1 MDEAEHSRYV
11 AQLRAEFD
19 RCDTTATGFLDR
31 DELTEL
37 FRRLQLDAHLELLL
51 DALLGEHPYGRVNF
65 EEFKD
70 GFVDVL
76 SRSLDI
82 STSEE
87 DSSYLEPALP
97 QEVQPKLVK
106 GTKRYGRRSH
116 PEPRPGSGLTANSG
130 ESTPSGSNA
139 ADSSPPAVRRAKL
152 RRSTSLESLESLKSD
167 EEAGSSRIDQKP
179 FQNKD
184 QQEEGGAGP
193 GVQTA
198 VCDPLTLQDVD
209 VLLRRLDGHLDSQAG
224 VQRFRQ
230 GLWSSA
236 PTLSSTPL
244 RSAKNQQLVPEEGPA
259 RSASPSLLTATVG
272 PRVLSRLDDGSGSTS
287 PERVAA
293 LWTEEGIRNSWEIL
307 QTLDFSL
314 EDRLNLADL
323 TLALDNELLVSGN
336 GIHQA
341 ALISYRSEIQHL
353 QEVAEQACRERDK
366 LRADLE
372 LADHRNLQLVREV
385 DDRHASMETLNESRI
400 RDLEQD
406 FRERLTALRCQAEQ
420 ESEAL
425 LQQGEQE
432 CSALQEELQLLRAQE
447 AELQEELGS
456 AAQEKQRV
464 EEELEA
470 TKMKLRD
477 AEGSVQRL
485 QKEVDQLLNHKVIPG
500 SGLLGRVEPDPG
512 RRPLGVRCLMNV

>member
-51 DALLGEHPYGRVNF
+51 DALLGERPYGRVNF

-106 GTKRYGRRSH
+106 GTKRYGRRSR

-152 RRSTSLESLESLKSD
+152 RRSTSLESLESAAWVHFCDVFS
-167 EEAGSSRIDQKP
+167 AA
-179 FQNKD
+179 D
-184 QQEEGGAGP
+184 QQEDGGAGP

-198 VCDPLTLQDVD
+198 VCDPLALQVNRVQNRFWSCCQTVLMVPLCLQDVD
-209 VLLRRLDGHLDSQAG
+209 VLLRRLDGHLDGQAG

-244 RSAKNQQLVPEEGPA
+244 RSAKQLVPEEGPA

-314 EDRLNLADL
+314 EDRLSLADL

-353 QEVAEQACRERDK
+353 QYVSEPPP
-366 LRADLE
+366 
-372 LADHRNLQLVREV
+372 
-385 DDRHASMETLNESRI
+385 I
-400 RDLEQD
+400 RP
-406 FRERLTALRCQAEQ
+406 F
-420 ESEAL
+420 
-425 LQQGEQE
+425 
-432 CSALQEELQLLRAQE
+432 
-447 AELQEELGS
+447 
-456 AAQEKQRV
+456 
-464 EEELEA
+464 
-470 TKMKLRD
+470 
-477 AEGSVQRL
+477 QRL
-485 QKEVDQLLNHKVIPG
+485 PV
-500 SGLLGRVEPDPG
+500 
-512 RRPLGVRCLMNV
+512 